1 MKETLHNTILSVV
14 AKYEKKRDYYSTN
27 ETATRTQLIDPIL
40 VSLGWDLSDPDTVL
54 PNQKNENGDIP
65 DYVLLR
71 NSEKILVIEAK
82 KASISLKNDKTINQ
96 ITKYSNRPKIKFG
109 VLTNGIQWLVLELDS
124 KQSFEDR
131 IVVEV
136 DLATTCN
143 NYDTEVN
150 KLLCISY
157 EKIEKLEATR
167 IQVKLEEAWKTHFD
181 DICNAVTLNL
191 SPKVKNVNTEE
202 IRKFVSQKLSSDEN
216 LLNTT
221 KHTTDIS
228 QISIVNTPVPS
239 SQPPSISTTSNPTAI
254 RKFPRTLKVTFPD
267 GKTIFSS
274 MAKDVFLQTI
284 ATIGAEQVMK
294 IGLMISG
301 FPLISLQRNSK
312 YDSHAI
318 NDEYHVLTNSNTDA
332 KAKYL
337 ETISEK
343 LNLGLVIEII
353 SRKDIH
359 TQN

>member
-1 MKETLHNTILSVV
+1 MS
-14 AKYEKKRDYYSTN
+14 
-27 ETATRTQLIDPIL
+27 
-40 VSLGWDLSDPDTVL
+40 SLAL
-54 PNQKNENGDIP
+54 
-65 DYVLLR
+65 
-71 NSEKILVIEAK
+71 
-82 KASISLKNDKTINQ
+82 ISLFC
-96 ITKYSNRPKIKFG
+96 ITP
-109 VLTNGIQWLVLELDS
+109 
-124 KQSFEDR
+124 
-131 IVVEV
+131 
-136 DLATTCN
+136 N